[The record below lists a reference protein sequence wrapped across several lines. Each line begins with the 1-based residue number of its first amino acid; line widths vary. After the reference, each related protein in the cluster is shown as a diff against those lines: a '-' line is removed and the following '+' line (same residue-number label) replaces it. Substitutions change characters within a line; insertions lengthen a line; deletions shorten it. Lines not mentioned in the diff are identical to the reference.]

1 MSVHTTM
8 LADDV
13 GARPDDAAVIRASLG
28 NGECFSLLY
37 DRYAD
42 QLFRYAARRLGPE
55 NADDVVSETFLAAF
69 RRRHRYDLN
78 YLDARPWLF
87 GILTKLIAG
96 RRRAELARYRALSR
110 ADATEPVDD
119 GLASRV
125 AEHVSAAAARTGLV
139 RALTGLAPGDRD
151 VLLLVA
157 WNDFT
162 YQEVADALGIK
173 LGTVRSRLHRA
184 RERVRKALGDT
195 NPIDFDEEK

>member
-1 MSVHTTM
+1 MSAHTTM

-13 GARPDDAAVIRASLG
+13 GARPNDAAVIRASLG

-37 DRYAD
+37 DRYAE

-55 NADDVVSETFLAAF
+55 CADDVVSETFLAAF
-69 RRRHRYDLN
+69 RRRHRYDLS

-87 GILTKLIAG
+87 GIITKQIAG
-96 RRRAELARYRALSR
+96 RKRTEMARYRALAR
-110 ADATEPVDD
+110 TGPEPVDD

-125 AEHVSAAAARTGLV
+125 AEHVSATAARAGLV
-139 RALTGLAPGDRD
+139 AALAALKPGDRD

-184 RERVRKALGDT
+184 REQVRAAFGDT